1 MCIIANRRNNALLIY
16 ATPSEYSVIEA
27 MLRKI
32 DKMPRPVLIK
42 ATIAEVDLND
52 ALQYGTQFFFKA
64 DHVANTLGPQATS
77 PPLPLLD
84 NLSFPS
90 ASPFFTLSKEPNFAL
105 VSCIGDQGQGAVGAA
120 GYGPRQ

>member
-1 MCIIANRRNNALLIY
+1 LPFGAARSVRSRQLSPRQGRTAATEPLSTETGTGGSGAPGNRMCIIANRRNNALLIY

-52 ALQYGTQFFFKA
+52 ALQYGT
-64 DHVANTLGPQATS
+64 
-77 PPLPLLD
+77 
-84 NLSFPS
+84 
-90 ASPFFTLSKEPNFAL
+90 
-105 VSCIGDQGQGAVGAA
+105 
-120 GYGPRQ
+120 